1 MVHMPVA
8 GVDMAWW
15 PLVLIGFCVGVI
27 GGYFGIGGAFMVTP
41 SLNIFG
47 FPMAYAVG
55 TDQAHLAGK
64 SIVATFRHWK
74 FGHVS
79 VVIAFTFIIGTFAG
93 VEVGAQTLMWLTKK
107 GIAGP
112 VVRWIYI
119 ALLGGLAI
127 WMFYDYFIHLRSAK
141 QTGQNLTDK
150 VGTKLSDWVQ
160 KKLDVPPL
168 VYCKV
173 TRIRISAWAIIFI
186 ACITGLIAGI
196 LGVGGGFFRVP
207 CMVYVLGMPTKIAVG
222 TDLFEIVMS
231 GAYGGL
237 SYGMKGAVELMGA
250 ALMLCGAAVG
260 AQIGTLT
267 TKYVFGF
274 FIRLLLATTVALA
287 CVSVALKQVAYYF
300 EVTYAK
306 EFSAL
311 LTSKLGLK
319 AAEVKAV
326 TGGALTAQKKAL
338 MYQYMV
344 EKLNRPDFFDAFS
357 TNYLLTNLSQ
367 YIMLGSAVGLSAF
380 LCFLCIRGI
389 LRERNERMAA
399 IAAHQSHSIE

>member
-1 MVHMPVA
+1 MVHMPVS
-8 GVDMAWW
+8 GVEMAWW

-64 SIVATFRHWK
+64 SIVATFRHWR

-79 VVIAFTFIIGTFAG
+79 YVIAFTFIIGTFAG
-93 VEVGAQTLMWLTKK
+93 VEVGAQIIMWLTKK

-119 ALLGGLAI
+119 VLLFGLAA
-127 WMFYDYFIHLRSAK
+127 WMFYDYFSSLARAK
-141 QTGQNLTDK
+141 KTGKELTDK
-150 VGTKLSDWVQ
+150 VGTALSDWVQ
-160 KKLDVPPL
+160 NKLNVPPM
-168 VYCKV
+168 VYCGIAK
-173 TRIRISAWAIIFI
+173 IRVSAWAVVFI
-186 ACITGLIAGI
+186 ACLTGLVAGV

-237 SYGMKGAVELMGA
+237 SYGMKGAVEIMGA
-250 ALMLCGAAVG
+250 TLMLCGAAIG

-267 TKYVFGF
+267 TKYVYGF
-274 FIRLLLATTVALA
+274 FIRLMLAITVFLSGTSVAIKQIGWFYERTYSTTVSAF
-287 CVSVALKQVAYYF
+287 LKQAGMKSQEITNLLQSKDKAYHYIV
-300 EVTYAK
+300 EV
-306 EFSAL
+306 
-311 LTSKLGLK
+311 
-319 AAEVKAV
+319 
-326 TGGALTAQKKAL
+326 
-338 MYQYMV
+338 M
-344 EKLNRPDFFDAFS
+344 NRPDLYAAYS
-357 TNYLLTNLSQ
+357 TNYILTQISQ
-367 YIMLGSAVGLSAF
+367 FIMLGSAIGLACF
-380 LCFLCIRGI
+380 LMYLCFRGMA
-389 LRERNERMAA
+389 RER
-399 IAAHQSHSIE
+399 QSRLMEAKAKEVKV

>member
-1 MVHMPVA
+1 MVYMPVA
-8 GVDMAWW
+8 GVEMAWW

-79 VVIAFTFIIGTFAG
+79 VVIAFVFIIGTFAG

-127 WMFYDYFIHLRSAK
+127 WMFYDYFANLRAARQS
-141 QTGQNLTDK
+141 GRELTDK
-150 VGTKLSDWVQ
+150 VGTKLSEWVHT
-160 KKLDVPPL
+160 KLNVPPM

-173 TRIRISAWAIIFI
+173 TKIRISAWAIVFI
-186 ACITGLIAGI
+186 ACLTGLVAGI

-237 SYGMKGAVELMGA
+237 SYGMKGAVELLGA
-250 ALMLCGAAVG
+250 TLMLVGAAVG

-274 FIRLLLATTVALA
+274 FIRLLLAITISLA
-287 CVSVALKQVAYYF
+287 CVSVVLKQIAYYF
-300 EVTYAK
+300 EVTYMK
-306 EFSAL
+306 EFTAL
-311 LTSKLGLK
+311 LTSKLGMK
-319 AAEVKAV
+319 AAEVKNL

-344 EKLNRPDFFDAFS
+344 EKLNRPDMFDAFS

-367 YIMLGSAVGLSAF
+367 YIMLGSAVGLSLFLIF
-380 LCFLCIRGI
+380 LCVRGI
-389 LRERNERMAA
+389 LRERQERLAA
-399 IAAHQSHSIE
+399 VAAESQTAK

>member
-1 MVHMPVA
+1 MLYMPVA
-8 GVDMAWW
+8 GVEMAWW
-15 PLVLIGFCVGVI
+15 PLVMIGFCVGVI

-64 SIVATFRHWK
+64 SIVATFRHWR

-79 VVIAFTFIIGTFAG
+79 VVIAMVFIIGTFAG
-93 VEVGAQTLMWLTKK
+93 VEVGAQILMWLSKK

-119 ALLGGLAI
+119 ALLGGLCL
-127 WMFYDYFIHLRSAK
+127 WMFYDYFSHLKEAK
-141 QTGQNLTDK
+141 KTGKELTDK
-150 VGTKLSDWVQ
+150 VGTKLSHWVHT
-160 KKLDVPPL
+160 KLDVPPM
-168 VYCKV
+168 VYCKL
-173 TRIRISAWAIIFI
+173 TNIRISAWAIIFI
-186 ACITGLIAGI
+186 ACLTGLVAGV

-237 SYGMKGAVELMGA
+237 SYGMKGAVELLGA
-250 ALMLCGAAVG
+250 TLMLAGAAVG

-274 FIRLLLATTVALA
+274 FIRILLAITVGLA
-287 CVSVALKQVAYYF
+287 CISVTIKQVAYYF
-300 EVTYAK
+300 EVAYAK
-306 EFSAL
+306 EFAAL
-311 LTSKLGLK
+311 LASKLGMK
-319 AAEVKAV
+319 AAEIKTL
-326 TGGALTAQKKAL
+326 TGGALTANKKAL

-344 EKLNRPDFFDAFS
+344 EKLNRPDMFDAFS

-367 YIMLGSAVGLSAF
+367 FIMLGSAVALSAF
-380 LCFLCIRGI
+380 LAFLCIRGI
-389 LRERNERMAA
+389 IKENSEKRAA
-399 IAAHQSHSIE
+399 GAQQSSR